1 MPGNI
6 PGKSNSLQPA
16 KLARLCLNRY
26 NGNRKVEGGIDVEGE
41 TVLIAFDST
50 QQALRAEMLLEY
62 ADIDIDTRPTP
73 KEITAG
79 CALSIEFPLA
89 DYRQAREIIEG
100 QHVEIRGYFRLFSDC
115 YHEIDEDGNRK
126 ERFA

>member
-1 MPGNI
+1 MG
-6 PGKSNSLQPA
+6 
-16 KLARLCLNRY
+16 
-26 NGNRKVEGGIDVEGE
+26 GE

-79 CALSIEFPLA
+79 CALSIEFPLT
-89 DYRQAREIIEG
+89 DYLQAREIMEG
-100 QHVEIRGYFRLFSDC
+100 QQVVIRGYYRQFSDH
-115 YHEIDEDGNRK
+115 YEEIDDSGNRK
-126 ERFA
+126 ERT